1 MYIHFSLTI
10 LLCILN
16 LMPIKPSARKNWILP
31 LSFILI
37 GLFMGLRYDYGLDYW
52 NYYNEFYH
60 YGGYRENESLFWIFF
75 FSFDKYYKYILVKS
89 LLLSGCCFYLVRKY
103 VPVNYYAFFIFFF
116 MTNSSLIY
124 TMMTAERTCM
134 GAMVFWMG
142 LELFYFKKKRLLL
155 LCGTIIIAAFFHTVL
170 LLMLIVPAIDF
181 IYENKNPNKIIV
193 LLVLALIAG
202 MFTQNIFSVV
212 TENELFSNYAHY
224 SDEHRFLS
232 KNIFG
237 VIVKGVPLITII
249 YLLLPIKYNQKDNIY
264 TKFLVLSVC
273 YFMLNFSGAESDGRL
288 AICLLPF
295 FVIILTQRLP
305 STKTL
310 MNIIALVLP
319 FLYITLTNLFIIYER
334 MIKEPWL
341 PGNYMTY
348 QTIFEVGFFE

>member
-1 MYIHFSLTI
+1 
-10 LLCILN
+10 
-16 LMPIKPSARKNWILP
+16 MPFKASTRKNWILP

-52 NYYNEFYH
+52 NYYDEFYK
-60 YGGYRENESLFWIFF
+60 YKGYRDKEFLFWLFF

-103 VPVNYYAFFIFFF
+103 VPVKYYAFFIFFF
-116 MTNSSLIY
+116 MTSGSLIY

-134 GAMVFWMG
+134 GAMVFWVG

-155 LCGTIIIAAFFHTVL
+155 LCSTIIIAAFFHTVL
-170 LLMLIVPAIDF
+170 LLMLIVPAID
-181 IYENKNPNKIIV
+181 ILYDNKNPNKMIV

-202 MFTQNIFSVV
+202 MFTQYFFSVV
-212 TENELFSNYAHY
+212 TEFEIFSDYAHY
-224 SDEHRFLS
+224 SEEHRFMS

-237 VIVKGVPLITII
+237 VIVKGLPLISMY
-249 YLLLPIKYNQKDNIY
+249 YLLLPINNNQEYNIY

-273 YFMLNFSGAESDGRL
+273 YFMLYFSGAEADGRL

-295 FVIILTQRLP
+295 FVIVLTQRLP

-310 MNIIALVLP
+310 MDVIVLVLP
-319 FLYITLTNLFIIYER
+319 FLYVTLTNLLIMYER
-334 MIKEPWL
+334 MIREPWL

-348 QTIFEVGFFE
+348 QTIFEAGFFE